1 MSVNQKR
8 VVVRV
13 EQPEHMNLMGLLM
26 RGLLESTLGTSR
38 GSAIARKLRG
48 EVRVMAGTMGV
59 TLCFGDGEVVLKET
73 GSGRPR
79 ATVRGEMKPLLE
91 IVSGGA
97 LIAPVLTRKVK
108 VSGNLLLLLR
118 LLPLI
123 RTPGQK

>member
-1 MSVNQKR
+1 MRVDQQR

-13 EQPEHMNLMGLLM
+13 EEPERMNLMGLLM
-26 RGLLESTLGTSR
+26 RGLLESTVGTLR

-59 TLCFGDGEVVLKET
+59 TLCFSEHEVVLKEI

-79 ATVRGEMKPLLE
+79 ATVSGEMKPLLE
-91 IVSGGA
+91 IVSGCG
-97 LIAPVLTRKVK
+97 LIVPVLTRKVK

-118 LLPLI
+118 MLPLI
-123 RTPGQK
+123 RAAR